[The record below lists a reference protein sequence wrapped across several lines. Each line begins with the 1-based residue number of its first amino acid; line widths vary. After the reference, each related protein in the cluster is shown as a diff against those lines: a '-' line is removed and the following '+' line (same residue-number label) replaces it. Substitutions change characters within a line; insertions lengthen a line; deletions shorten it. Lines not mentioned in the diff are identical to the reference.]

1 MSGPGPEQR
10 GSFFDAL
17 RRRATPAEAN
27 GVMVPRGLRV
37 ATAYA
42 WRLLVIAAGVGVAI
56 WLVIQLKLLIIPLL
70 IAILVSALLWPAFS
84 WMLRHRWPRWLAIG
98 VSVIGALAIVTGLP
112 WVAVW
117 QIPRERGA
125 VRDRTVAAVQQP
137 RP

>member
-56 WLVIQLKLLIIPLL
+56 WLVIQLTLLIIPLL
-70 IAILVSALLWPAFS
+70 NAILVSALLWPAFS
-84 WMLRHRWPRWLAIG
+84 VMRGPRLPGGLAL
-98 VSVIGALAIVTGLP
+98 VAL
-112 WVAVW
+112 
-117 QIPRERGA
+117 
-125 VRDRTVAAVQQP
+125 
-137 RP
+137 

>member
-84 WMLRHRWPRWLAIG
+84 WMLRHRWPRWLAIV
-98 VSVIGALAIVTGLP
+98 VSVIGRSEEHTSELQSLMRISY
-112 WVAVW
+112 AVFCLKKKTKTKMHS
-117 QIPRERGA
+117 IPK
-125 VRDRTVAAVQQP
+125 
-137 RP
+137 